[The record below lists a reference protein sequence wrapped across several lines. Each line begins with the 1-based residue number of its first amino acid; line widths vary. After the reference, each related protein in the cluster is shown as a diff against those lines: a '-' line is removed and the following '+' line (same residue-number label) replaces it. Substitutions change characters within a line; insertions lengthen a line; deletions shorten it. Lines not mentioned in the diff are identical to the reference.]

1 MRYKYLVIAVLSF
14 LCISTVQAQKKSVT
28 IQIYTAA
35 EKKCDQSIDKETW
48 KAAESLCKNALV
60 LAGQLPD
67 KNKSEKMWAFE
78 NYAFTLFS
86 QSKFQLALDNY
97 TKAFEIA
104 KTFLTES
111 DGDLGHVYFNL
122 GRANLGL
129 TKADKAV
136 EYFQK
141 SEQIYRTALEK
152 TTDSKLKTEY
162 KASIRKNLVLLK
174 YIAESLNDEVKTKEI
189 EKKLT
194 DLDN

>member
-1 MRYKYLVIAVLSF
+1 VIAVLSF
-14 LCISTVQAQKKSVT
+14 FCISTVQAQKKVVS
-28 IQIYTAA
+28 IQNYAAA
-35 EKKCDQSIDKETW
+35 EKKCDQSIDSEDW
-48 KAAESLCKNALV
+48 KVAESLCKKAL
-60 LAGQLPD
+60 AIANQLTD
-67 KNKSEKMWAFE
+67 KNKAKKMWAFE

-111 DGDLGHVYFNL
+111 DGDLAHVYFNL

-129 TKADKAV
+129 SKADKAV

-141 SEQIYRTALEK
+141 SEQIYRAAFKK
-152 TTDSKLKTEY
+152 TTDSELKTEY
-162 KASIRKNLVLLK
+162 KASIRKNLVLQR

-194 DLDN
+194 DLEN